1 MPGKTPSQV
10 PSRMGS
16 ALLDAVVFCVPR
28 SGGLR
33 SLLPTKHE
41 AGRKRRTT
49 TQPVSKE
56 KKVPMVMGKMVIVG
70 GTGRRKDRKPKAIK
84 VVNMK
89 HRMTMPILFKAQP
102 ASSFKGK

>member
-1 MPGKTPSQV
+1 MSV
-10 PSRMGS
+10 
-16 ALLDAVVFCVPR
+16 

-41 AGRKRRTT
+41 VGRKRRTR

-56 KKVPMVMGKMVIVG
+56 KKVPMVIGKMVVVER
-70 GTGRRKDRKPKAIK
+70 TGSRKGRKAKAVK
-84 VVNMK
+84 VVSMK

>member
-1 MPGKTPSQV
+1 M
-10 PSRMGS
+10 
-16 ALLDAVVFCVPR
+16 FCVSG

-33 SLLPTKHE
+33 SLLPTKYE
-41 AGRKRRTT
+41 AGRNRRTR

-70 GTGRRKDRKPKAIK
+70 GTGSRKGRKAKAVK
-84 VVNMK
+84 VVSMK
-89 HRMTMPILFKAQP
+89 HRTTMPILFKAQP